1 MSDGLGRGGGGGEL
15 WKAWGGNGDCKSILF
30 CLLFGCSQWA
40 STEPASERFP
50 VPLGPSVV
58 REAAG
63 KENKKEGGKKRAKA
77 DFRRGEGVGTALCRA
92 TRAGK
97 LTCHCCEVSGGEGAW
112 SNDPGATTRPP
123 NNTGCVE
130 FCVPPCCT
138 PEGSSLE
145 P

>member
-1 MSDGLGRGGGGGEL
+1 MSDGLGSGGEL

-63 KENKKEGGKKRAKA
+63 KENKKEGGKKEQRQISGEE
-77 DFRRGEGVGTALCRA
+77 RGWGQLSAEPQGQ
-92 TRAGK
+92 
-97 LTCHCCEVSGGEGAW
+97 
-112 SNDPGATTRPP
+112 
-123 NNTGCVE
+123 
-130 FCVPPCCT
+130 
-138 PEGSSLE
+138 GS
-145 P
+145 